1 MISRWIYQ
9 LKKMF
14 RRSKNKLGCGMA
26 RVNDPGHLGLIA
38 TLRQGFS
45 VNIGNLPRSAHQ
57 SPE

>member
-1 MISRWIYQ
+1 LDLSV
-9 LKKMF
+9 KKMF

-38 TLRQGFS
+38 TVRQGFS
-45 VNIGNLPRSAHQ
+45 VNIGNLPRRAHQ